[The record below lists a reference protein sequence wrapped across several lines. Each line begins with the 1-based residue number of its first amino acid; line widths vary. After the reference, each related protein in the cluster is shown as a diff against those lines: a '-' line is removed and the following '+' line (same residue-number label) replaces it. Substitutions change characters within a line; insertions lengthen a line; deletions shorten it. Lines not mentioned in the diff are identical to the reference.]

1 MLWPQPGLH
10 ESRPCNKE
18 TAVMRLKFK
27 KLVSSSLIAAI
38 TTASGFTILPTGVA
52 LAAGDVPLGTA
63 TGLPVPRYVSLRAGQ
78 VNLRQGPSK
87 EHGTLWI
94 YRREG
99 LPVEITAEFETWRK
113 IRDSD
118 GTEGWVLHSLLSGRR
133 TAIVAPWNK
142 NGAVEIRERPNTEAA
157 VAARLEPRV
166 VGQVRKCDHT
176 WCRIS
181 GKGFDGFIPQKELW
195 GVYPNERLD

>member
-1 MLWPQPGLH
+1 
-10 ESRPCNKE
+10 
-18 TAVMRLKFK
+18 MRSVLNNSIVAHV
-27 KLVSSSLIAAI
+27 VSAA
-38 TTASGFTILPTGVA
+38 AAVA
-52 LAAGDVPLGTA
+52 LAGAAIMMQVATSQAARAAGETQVGSA
-63 TGLPVPRYVSLRAGQ
+63 TGLPVPRYVSLRSGA
-78 VNLRQGPSK
+78 VNMRQGPSK

-99 LPVEITAEFETWRK
+99 LPVEITAEFEIWRK

-133 TAIVAPWNK
+133 TALVSPWHKDGLIEVRARPDSAAP
-142 NGAVEIRERPNTEAA
+142 

-166 VGQVRKCDHT
+166 VAQVRKCDHH

-181 GKGFDGFIPQKELW
+181 GKEFDGFVAQKELW